1 MCSLVC
7 AGQSVKRPYIG
18 NRAGNALILA
28 HQSASAHIPHNMQH
42 ICRNILRICRISA
55 YSTTTCPAL
64 IGKSIESKQN
74 VKMSHA
80 ISFTR
85 KPSCM
90 GHHLPLKPPR
100 DPGLMECMSQQNSLV
115 QEPGW
120 PAGQVNSFTGKI
132 PISPPFHFPQATARV
147 LCMIQSAQ
155 FWNKAK
161 GKLQLLVYFWQNC
174 LWVTLINETN
184 YQPNRR
190 QSLHYRSHQEWQWK
204 WGEDGKSVVSAFPAA
219 K

>member
-1 MCSLVC
+1 MTRFLSRNYWSSLDHDLM
-7 AGQSVKRPYIG
+7 ASIWEKAIS
-18 NRAGNALILA
+18 ILA
-28 HQSASAHIPHNMQH
+28 GSLNSGRRYLITAAPYNLERQTKRSDSKTLPEIMP
-42 ICRNILRICRISA
+42 
-55 YSTTTCPAL
+55 TT
-64 IGKSIESKQN
+64 
-74 VKMSHA
+74 VW
-80 ISFTR
+80 
-85 KPSCM
+85 
-90 GHHLPLKPPR
+90 
-100 DPGLMECMSQQNSLV
+100 V
-115 QEPGW
+115 
-120 PAGQVNSFTGKI
+120 
-132 PISPPFHFPQATARV
+132 FPQATARV

-161 GKLQLLVYFWQNC
+161 GRLQLLVYFWQNC